1 MTKKT
6 PGDTTDV
13 VTTAKHLLNDYVTKE
28 LVSDFSAVP
37 VFAKLELLQKTPQQ
51 FIEERVIDG
60 KVIHYVKH
68 QYSKKCLN
76 FIFNF
81 HVSNDVVKE
90 EYIEYDEKFKRKEP
104 AAKGYKYI
112 DDIRHVIEAEATVK
126 FTFFWPDGSTSCR
139 TVKGSHKQYKNRAIN
154 RGHAMQAA
162 ISKCWT
168 LVAATFGVGAD
179 LEDDLYKDSKTDPE
193 DDVIDGEVV
202 TGDTPVEKEFAPN
215 F

>member
-6 PGDTTDV
+6 SGGTDIEV
-13 VTTAKHLLNDYVTKE
+13 VTAKQLLNDYVTKE
-28 LVSDFSAVP
+28 LIADFSQVP
-37 VFAKLELLQKTPQQ
+37 IFVKLQILQKTPQQ
-51 FIEERVIDG
+51 FIEERTIDG

-76 FIFNF
+76 YTFNF
-81 HVSNDVVKE
+81 KVSNEVVKE
-90 EYIEYDEKFKRKEP
+90 EYIEYDEKFKRKEA

-112 DDIRHVIEAEATVK
+112 DDVRRVIEAEATVR
-126 FTFFWPDGSTSCR
+126 FTFVWPDGTTSIR

-162 ISKCWT
+162 LSKSWT
-168 LVAATFGVGAD
+168 LVAATFGIGAD
-179 LEDDLYKDSKTDPE
+179 LEDDLYKDSKVDPE
-193 DDVIDGEVV
+193 EDVIDGEIV
-202 TGDTPVEKEFAPN
+202 TGDGPVSKEFAPN